1 MTRVNQFP
9 QFLWRGRKIL
19 QKSFAFGKVSRLM
32 PFSYVGFVGGARHDE
47 NEIVEVSGGNGIAEH
62 AHVRTTPGEIEMI
75 GLDES
80 GERGVV
86 GGEDTVFG
94 NDGP

>member
-1 MTRVNQFP
+1 
-9 QFLWRGRKIL
+9 
-19 QKSFAFGKVSRLM
+19 M
-32 PFSYVGFVGGARHDE
+32 PFSYVGFVGGARHNE

-62 AHVRTTPGEIEMI
+62 AHVRATPGEIEMI

-94 NDGP
+94 NDGS

>member
-1 MTRVNQFP
+1 
-9 QFLWRGRKIL
+9 
-19 QKSFAFGKVSRLM
+19 M
-32 PFSYVGFVGGARHDE
+32 PFSYVGFVGRARHNE

-62 AHVRTTPGEIEMI
+62 AHVRATPGEIEMI

-86 GGEDTVFG
+86 GGEDPVFG
-94 NDGP
+94 NDGS